1 MVSKLNRWTLS
12 VLFGFAGLACATPAL
27 PASTL
32 ASDAV
37 RQAMVVT
44 PPPAPVAQPTPVQ
57 AARPQPAQNAAAQ
70 TAAAQTAAAQTAAAQ
85 TAAAQTA
92 AARATAAQNA
102 AARQAQAA
110 RQAAQA
116 RAAAIAQTQRQQAQQ
131 AAAPVAALTVR
142 GRSAIVRATA
152 YNSLVGQTDSTPFI
166 TATGTR
172 TRPGVVAL
180 SRDMLRSF
188 PYGTRIA
195 IEDLSGRYNNL
206 LRGRVFIVEDTMAAR
221 KTGSLDIWMSTHS
234 QAITFGARQVRITA
248 LR

>member
-1 MVSKLNRWTLS
+1 MVSKLNRWTFG
-12 VLFGFAGLACATPAL
+12 VLFGIAGLACATPAL
-27 PASTL
+27 PASSV

-44 PPPAPVAQPTPVQ
+44 PPPAPVVQ
-57 AARPQPAQNAAAQ
+57 RAAAPAARPQP
-70 TAAAQTAAAQTAAAQ
+70 T
-85 TAAAQTA
+85 
-92 AARATAAQNA
+92 
-102 AARQAQAA
+102 AQA
-110 RQAAQA
+110 QAAQA
-116 RAAAIAQTQRQQAQQ
+116 RAAAVAQAQRPQ
-131 AAAPVAALTVR
+131 AQPAPAAPVAALTAR

-180 SRDMLRSF
+180 SRDMLRLF
-188 PYGTRIA
+188 PYGTRIT

-206 LRGRVFIVEDTMAAR
+206 LRGRTFIVEDTMAAR
-221 KTGSLDIWMSTHS
+221 KTGSLDIWMSTRS
-234 QAITFGARQVRITA
+234 QAINFGARQVRITA